1 MAEELNPKTKEVI
14 WIEKVIDTLM
24 DEWPSNEN
32 LEDIL
37 TGVEEKFMTLNSE
50 TKTDILMF
58 LMGTVVRQ
66 EKEGG

>member
-58 LMGTVVRQ
+58 LMGTIVRQ

>member
-1 MAEELNPKTKEVI
+1 MTEELNPKTKEVI